1 MYIESKLVVTS
12 DEKDMW
18 RNKTGVGDE
27 EVQIIMYK
35 MNNWATAPAIQAVFY
50 NNNKWTIIFK
60 NCESLRCTTKIY
72 YKSTIYQY
80 KQIN

>member
-27 EVQIIMYK
+27 GVQIIMYK

-50 NNNKWTIIFK
+50 NNNKWSITFK

-72 YKSTIYQY
+72 YKST
-80 KQIN
+80 KDD